1 MPSDSAAATTTRVG
15 AWGRGLAHPPA
26 PEPASKTLQN
36 RVPGRSRAWL
46 RSCTEGA
53 QKTGMSDWAEAAPS
67 GGPVDFMGHES
78 EITEAILGYLAEHPR
93 AMDTL
98 EGIAGWW
105 LTRRHVRVEVNAV
118 ARALDELTDDGLLEK
133 IGTGRDTLYL
143 LKDSHNKV

>member
-1 MPSDSAAATTTRVG
+1 
-15 AWGRGLAHPPA
+15 
-26 PEPASKTLQN
+26 
-36 RVPGRSRAWL
+36 
-46 RSCTEGA
+46 
-53 QKTGMSDWAEAAPS
+53 MSDWAEAAPS